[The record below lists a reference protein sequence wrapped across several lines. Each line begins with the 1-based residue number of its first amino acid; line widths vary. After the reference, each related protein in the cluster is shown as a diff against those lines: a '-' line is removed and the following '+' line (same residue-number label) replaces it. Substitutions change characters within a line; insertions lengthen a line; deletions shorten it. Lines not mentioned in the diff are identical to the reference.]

1 MFDFLSSLFYGITM
15 FIGGV
20 MAFPIPF
27 LIVAV
32 MMALSSTALYAI
44 IKRVLRQF
52 RAS

>member
-1 MFDFLSSLFYGITM
+1 MFDFLGSLFYGFMM

-32 MMALSSTALYAI
+32 MMGVSLVLLYAI
-44 IKRVLRQF
+44 IKRVLR
-52 RAS
+52 